1 MKGAA
6 MILWALLVFVF
17 LVVFTFSTVIVYR
30 YRITVEI
37 NYEYN
42 YNNVQLELLSL
53 LSSTHEKQQIAKML
67 SENIYSTQKT
77 DMETILKEKLDK
89 LIDSKCY
96 TLSVSNLVVEGSNT
110 ECKKNYAAKAKIV
123 YPYNP
128 QNLTGDVLLVVG

>member
-1 MKGAA
+1 MIMKGAA
-6 MILWALLVFVF
+6 MILWALLVFGF

-42 YNNVQLELLSL
+42 YNNVQLQLLSL

-67 SENIYSTQKT
+67 SENFYSTQKI
-77 DMETILKEKLDK
+77 DMEPILKEKLDK

-96 TLSVSNLVVEGSNT
+96 T
-110 ECKKNYAAKAKIV
+110 Y
-123 YPYNP
+123 YR
-128 QNLTGDVLLVVG
+128 

>member
-1 MKGAA
+1 MKGVA
-6 MILWALLVFVF
+6 MIIWALLVFGF
-17 LVVFTFSTVIVYR
+17 LVIFTFTTVFVYR
-30 YRITVEI
+30 YRITIEI

-42 YNNVQLELLSL
+42 YDNVQLTLLTL
-53 LSSTHEKQQIAKML
+53 LSSTHDKQQIGKML
-67 SENIYSTQKT
+67 SENFYSNQPI
-77 DMETILKEKLDK
+77 DMTPILKEKLDK

-96 TLSVSNLVVEGSNT
+96 TLKVSDLVIEGSNT